1 VGQGVTPPYD
11 SSHQSFCKLKSVT
24 LTPKTGLG
32 GVQNNKS
39 RFLCTMFFLQTQR
52 VIKKQVEK
60 QMKKDAN
67 DSDGETDIED

>member
-1 VGQGVTPPYD
+1 VTPPYD
-11 SSHQSFCKLKSVT
+11 SSHQSFYKLKSVT

-39 RFLCTMFFLQTQR
+39 RFLRTMFFLQTQR

>member
-1 VGQGVTPPYD
+1 
-11 SSHQSFCKLKSVT
+11 
-24 LTPKTGLG
+24 
-32 GVQNNKS
+32 
-39 RFLCTMFFLQTQR
+39 MFFLQTQR